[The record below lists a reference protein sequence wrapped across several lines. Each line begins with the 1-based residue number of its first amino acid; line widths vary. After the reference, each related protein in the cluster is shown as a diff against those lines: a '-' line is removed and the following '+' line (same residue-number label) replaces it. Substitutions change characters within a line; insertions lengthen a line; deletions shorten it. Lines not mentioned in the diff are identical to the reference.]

1 MRYTDDMQD
10 NMNLSGQHEEH
21 ASLSELAKIQAHG
34 AALRKHWSV
43 VGVLVLVVAVLSVAL
58 GTLWYQGYW
67 PQGDDAVVIPNDDEG
82 STGQCVLQQVQC
94 IQAPCP
100 PILVCPTPETSQLNG
115 WTSYSSDAGNF
126 SLSIPGDWD
135 VTSSASITSFRNEKT
150 QILPDLTIAAQKN
163 AATLYKNAGAKSLQ
177 EYLSKLPSNGDV
189 AVSFQGQDA
198 WTYDYKGKDFESR
211 TIFIEHKG
219 VLYTLTQNRSVNE
232 LTSSQVLSTFMFNDL
247 QTAIEYKNTAYGL
260 RVMLPVSW
268 RGYTIKD
275 ATWSARI
282 ESAKVIASG
291 VLLQIQH
298 PASTTKKPRQDIPIM
313 VLTVQQ
319 WEKSLKDDWSFG
331 AAPIGPSELA
341 RNEKYV
347 FALPARYNYS
357 FPVGFE
363 EVQGI
368 IDSKAIT
375 AF

>member
-1 MRYTDDMQD
+1 MQD
-10 NMNLSGQHEEH
+10 NMNLSGEHEEH

-43 VGVLVLVVAVLSVAL
+43 VGVLLLVVAVLSVAL

-67 PQGDDAVVIPNDDEG
+67 PQGDDAVVVPKDDEG
-82 STGQCVLQQVQC
+82 RKGQCVLQQVQC
-94 IQAPCP
+94 IRAPCP
-100 PILVCPTPETSQLNG
+100 PILVCPAPETTLLNG

-126 SLSIPGDWD
+126 SLSIPADWD
-135 VTSSASITSFRNEKT
+135 VTSSASITSFRSEKT

-163 AATLYKNAGAKSLQ
+163 AAALYKNAGAKSLQ

-189 AVSFQGQDA
+189 AVSFQGRDA
-198 WTYDYKGKDFESR
+198 WTYDYKGKDFETR
-211 TIFIEHKG
+211 TIFIEHKDA
-219 VLYTLTQNRSVNE
+219 LYTLTQSRSTNE
-232 LTSSQVLSTFMFNDL
+232 LTSSQVLSTFTFNDL
-247 QTAIEYKNTAYGL
+247 QASIEYKNIAYGL
-260 RVMLPVSW
+260 RVTLPVSW
-268 RGYTIKD
+268 RGYTVKD
-275 ATWSARI
+275 DTWLVTADS
-282 ESAKVIASG
+282 KTIASG
-291 VLLQIQH
+291 VMVRIQH

-319 WEKSLKDDWSFG
+319 WEKSMKDEWSFG

-357 FPVGFE
+357 FPLGFE